1 MKTTTLLS
9 VTVLLLLTACGDGG
23 QTGRIHDGPGELSD
37 GEVARIHFVD
47 VVENA
52 PDRLVVN
59 FGYTY
64 RAEVPADEIKLF
76 VLPDHGYWQMRDV
89 PIESGT
95 HEATASIGLSE
106 SNMDSDGV
114 TESDT
119 SMLRFRFEH
128 YRPGEYVGRVA
139 GEDIPFKK
147 HWVLQ

>member
-1 MKTTTLLS
+1 MERNILLFAAL
-9 VTVLLLLTACGDGG
+9 VAMLTACGDGG
-23 QTGRIHDGPGELSD
+23 QTGRIYEANADLSD
-37 GEVARIHFVD
+37 GETAKIHFVD
-47 VVENA
+47 VVENE

-59 FGYTY
+59 FGYSY
-64 RAEVPADEIKLF
+64 SDEVPADEIKLF

-89 PIESGT
+89 SIESGT

-119 SMLRFRFEH
+119 SLLRFRFEH

-147 HWVLQ
+147 HWVLR